1 MNTSAHLFSS
11 PASNDRIRQYRRLLE
26 NFCSGMA
33 EYGYQIRPY
42 RDPLVRGFASLPE
55 DKQIS
60 TLLDL
65 NRYTTLYQMAIRQ
78 GIRPDNEAQLLW
90 YAIRLHGYRP
100 TRDLLDRVGDD
111 DFIEVY
117 NSDNIQ
123 IHRSF
128 NYFRLSSY
136 ELDAIFVSKWWELY
150 ERDPVME
157 ARILE
162 VVQGIFTGKISG
174 TLFAGISDHY
184 LREAWSAER
193 RVYRVSHDYFSPL
206 FDKSNRP
213 TAFVVLSK
221 ARIARP
227 EEYPDRFKRE

>member
-1 MNTSAHLFSS
+1 MEVISHLHSS
-11 PASNDRIRQYRRLLE
+11 PAANDRLRQYRKLLE
-26 NFCSGMA
+26 GFCSGMA
-33 EYGYQIRPY
+33 KYGYAIKPY
-42 RDPLVRGFASLPE
+42 RDPLLSAFASLPD

-65 NRYTTLYQMAIRQ
+65 QRYTNLYEMAIRQ

-90 YAIRLHGYRP
+90 YGIRLHGYRP
-100 TRDLLDRVGDD
+100 TRDLLDQVGDD
-111 DFIEVY
+111 DYIEVY

-136 ELDAIFVSKWWELY
+136 ELDALFVSKWWELY
-150 ERDPVME
+150 ERDPAME
-157 ARILE
+157 SRIVE
-162 VVQGIFTGKISG
+162 VVTGIFTGKINS
-174 TLFAGISDHY
+174 THFAGISDHY
-184 LREAWSAER
+184 LREAWSSER

-206 FDKSNRP
+206 YDKSNRP

-227 EEYPDRFKRE
+227 EEYPLRFRRE